1 LNRPGGGSSN
11 GSDRAFEALQARLPR
26 IWRAKH
32 DASSEPYTV
41 VVLPSVS
48 LARVLPKLSGIQYYE
63 ERLLIL
69 LMLLRR
75 PHSRVIYV
83 TSQPIL
89 PSIVDYYLNL
99 LPGVIASQARRRLVL
114 VSPLDGSLRPLSE
127 KLLERPRLL
136 ARLRTLIADPERA
149 YLLPFMTTELERE
162 LAVRLGIPVY
172 GPDPRFSP
180 LGTKSGS
187 RRLFAEEGIPYPLGY
202 ENVGSVSE
210 AAACI
215 ARMREEKPGLQE
227 VLVKTNAGVGG
238 VGNVAVELG
247 GLPPGGDPGER
258 PEIERRLREALG
270 PLLDSYE
277 AELHDEGGVVEE
289 RIEGEIRS
297 PSVQFRITP
306 SGGVQMLSTHDQLL
320 GGRDDQE
327 YVGCRFPADPEY
339 AVAISKEA
347 EKVARRL
354 AREGVIGRA
363 AVDFVLARS
372 PDGPWQPY
380 AIEINLRRG
389 GTTHP
394 FLTLQ
399 FLTDGRYLPDE
410 GIFVTPTGS
419 QKFFVAN
426 DHVESPMYRGLTPDD
441 LFDLAVR
448 ERIHFHHADQ
458 TGVVFH
464 MMGALPEFGRTGVT
478 AVGHTAV
485 EADAIYHRTLRIIEA
500 EAQGAFEPRG

>member
-1 LNRPGGGSSN
+1 MSPVDS
-11 GSDRAFEALQARLPR
+11 AFEALQAKLPG
-26 IWRAKH
+26 IWQARH
-32 DASSEPYTV
+32 EASRDPQTIV
-41 VVLPSVS
+41 VVPSVS
-48 LARVLPKLSGIQYYE
+48 LDRIFTKLPGVQYYE
-63 ERLLIL
+63 ERFLIL
-69 LMLLRR
+69 LMLLRHPR
-75 PHSRVIYV
+75 NRVIYV

-89 PSIVDYYLNL
+89 PSIVEYYLNL
-99 LPGVIASQARRRLVL
+99 LPGVIASQARQRLVL
-114 VSPLDGSLRPLSE
+114 VSPLDATLSPLTE

-149 YLLPFMTTELERE
+149 YLLPFITTDLERE

-172 GPDPRFSP
+172 GPDPRFLP

-187 RRLFAEEGIPYPLGY
+187 RRLFAEEAIPHPLGY
-202 ENVGSVSE
+202 ENVRSVPE

-215 ARMREEKPGLQE
+215 ARMREAKLNLQE
-227 VLVKTNAGVGG
+227 ALVKTNAGVGG
-238 VGNVAVELG
+238 VGNVVVSLR
-247 GLPPGGDPGER
+247 GLPSAGAPDER
-258 PEIERRLREALG
+258 REIEQRLREVLG
-270 PLLDSYE
+270 ASLDPYRT
-277 AELHDEGGVVEE
+277 ELADDGGVVEE

-306 SGGVQMLSTHDQLL
+306 PGEVQMLSTHDQLL
-320 GGRDDQE
+320 GGEDEQE
-327 YVGCRFPADPEY
+327 YVGCRFPANPEY
-339 AVAISKEA
+339 AVAITKEA

-372 PDGPWQPY
+372 PDGAWQAY
-380 AIEINLRRG
+380 AIEVNLRRG

-399 FLTDGRYLPDE
+399 FLTDGRYLPEE
-410 GIFVTPTGS
+410 GIFVTPTGNR
-419 QKFFVAN
+419 KFFVAD

-441 LFDLAVR
+441 LFELAVR

-478 AVGHTAV
+478 AVGHTAI
-485 EADAIYHRTLRIIEA
+485 EADAIYHRTLSLIEA
-500 EAQGAFEPRG
+500 EAQGAFEPRS

>member
-1 LNRPGGGSSN
+1 M
-11 GSDRAFEALQARLPR
+11 DRAFEALQAKLPR
-26 IWRAKH
+26 IWGAKH
-32 DASSEPYTV
+32 EASSEPYTIV
-41 VVLPSVS
+41 VVPSVS
-48 LARVLPKLSGIQYYE
+48 LERALSKLKGVLHYE

-75 PHSRVIYV
+75 PRNRVIYV

-99 LPGVIASQARRRLVL
+99 LPGVIPSEARQRLVL
-114 VSPLDGSLRPLSE
+114 VSPHDASVCPLTE

-136 ARLRTLIADPERA
+136 ARLRTLIGDPERA
-149 YLLPFMTTELERE
+149 YLLPFITTDLERE

-172 GPDPRFSP
+172 GPDPKFLS
-180 LGTKSGS
+180 LGTKSGG
-187 RRLFAEEGIPYPLGY
+187 RKLFAEEGIPHPLGY
-202 ENVGSVSE
+202 ENVRSIPQ

-215 ARMREEKPGLQE
+215 ARMREERPGIDE
-227 VLVKTNAGVGG
+227 VLVKTNAGVSG
-238 VGNVAVELG
+238 VGNVALSLS
-247 GLPPGGDPGER
+247 GLASSGDPDER
-258 PEIERRLREALG
+258 PEIQRRLREALG
-270 PLLDSYE
+270 RSLDSYR
-277 AELHDEGGVVEE
+277 AELADDGGVVEE
-289 RIEGEIRS
+289 RIGGETAS

-306 SGGVQMLSTHDQLL
+306 SGEVQMLSTHDQLL
-320 GGRDDQE
+320 EGEAGQT
-327 YVGCRFPADPEY
+327 YVGCRFPASPEY
-339 AVAISKEA
+339 AVAITKEA

-363 AVDFVLARS
+363 AVDFVVARS
-372 PDGPWQPY
+372 PDGAWQPY

-399 FLTDGRYLPDE
+399 FLTDGRYLPEE

-419 QKFFVAN
+419 HKFFVAN
-426 DHVESPMYRGLTPDD
+426 DQVESLLYRGLTPED
-441 LFDLAVR
+441 LFELAVR

-464 MMGALPEFGRTGVT
+464 MMSALPEFGRTGVT

-485 EADAIYHRTLRIIEA
+485 EADAIYHRTLSLIEA
-500 EAQGAFEPRG
+500 EAQGAFEPRS